1 MKGIGKPVV
10 EFVGWRWA
18 PTVGLLS
25 AAVLYVGIVVALVP
39 EEIGGP
45 VPASRTVPT
54 VRPLPTAMMASD
66 QTTFSAR
73 TEEPAPQPVAH
84 TPPPSPVSITPAR
97 EFGRRG
103 FSPPLERPA
112 APPEPVV
119 APPPIPPPPPPV
131 IVPPPAV
138 EPPAVAVA
146 PQGPM
151 QRGLV
156 GAAFNAARRV
166 AGMDSN
172 VNGNTGNV
180 APVPGQPGAAPVP
193 DPPAAAPAPPPGAPG
208 APTPGAPGAPP
219 AEAPPAPGAEV
230 PVPAPI
236 PVQ

>member
-25 AAVLYVGIVVALVP
+25 AALLYVGIVVALVP
-39 EEIGGP
+39 DEIGGP
-45 VPASRTVPT
+45 VPASRTIPT
-54 VRPLPTAMMASD
+54 ARALPTPPADPD

-73 TEEPAPQPVAH
+73 TEEPAPQPIVH
-84 TPPPSPVSITPAR
+84 TPPPTPVSITPAG

-119 APPPIPPPPPPV
+119 VPPPPPPPPPV
-131 IVPPPAV
+131 VVPPPA
-138 EPPAVAVA
+138 EEAPAAVAVA

-156 GAAFNAARRV
+156 GAAFNAARRM
-166 AGMDSN
+166 AGQVDPN
-172 VNGNTGNV
+172 VTGNTGNG
-180 APVPGQPGAAPVP
+180 APVPSAPGAAPVP
-193 DPPAAAPAPPPGAPG
+193 P
-208 APTPGAPGAPP
+208 PGAPGAPP
-219 AEAPPAPGAEV
+219 AEAPATPGAEV
-230 PVPAPI
+230 PAPAAPV